1 MITARRKLC
10 LCALAA
16 GLSALGFQ
24 AATRPLG
31 TSADP
36 LVAALGKIP
45 TASLADAVD
54 QVVGRRGFMS
64 HDMRPQSPGRFAGRA
79 VTSLS
84 RPAPP
89 ERAGAKVSVK
99 HATEMIDNARPGEVG
114 VIVYENGLDV
124 AALGGLMATDAKV
137 RGMAGMVL
145 DGGVRDTAEMRA
157 MGLPVYARSVVPSSA
172 VGRFATVARDIPVQ
186 CAGVTVRPGDIVVAD
201 DDGVVVVPQ
210 EHAEAVLKR
219 AREIDAQELKMVPLI
234 RQYKSLQKVVEL
246 FNRI

>member
-1 MITARRKLC
+1 MTTTRRNLYV
-10 LCALAA
+10 CALAA
-16 GLSALGFQ
+16 GLSTLGFQ
-24 AATRPLG
+24 AANRGAATP
-31 TSADP
+31 SDP
-36 LVAALGKIP
+36 LVEGFRKIP
-45 TASLADAVD
+45 TASVADAVD
-54 QVVGRRGFMS
+54 QVAGRRGFMS
-64 HDMRPQSPGRFAGRA
+64 HDMRPQSPGRFVGRA
-79 VTSLS
+79 VTALS

-89 ERAGAKVSVK
+89 EKAGAKVSVK

-145 DGGVRDTAEMRA
+145 DGGVRDTPEIRA
-157 MGLPVYARSVVPSSA
+157 LGLPVYARSVVPSSA
-172 VGRFATVARDIPVQ
+172 VGRFATVARNIPVQ
-186 CAGVTVRPGDIVVAD
+186 CAGVAVKPGDIIVAD

-219 AREIDAQELKMVPLI
+219 AREIDALELKMAPLI
-234 RQYKSLQKVVEL
+234 KQYKSLQKVVEL

>member
-1 MITARRKLC
+1 MTITRRKLY
-10 LCALAA
+10 LSALAA

-24 AATRPLG
+24 ATTRTTAT
-31 TSADP
+31 SSDP
-36 LVAALGKIP
+36 LVEGFRKIP
-45 TASLADAVD
+45 TASVADAVD
-54 QVVGRRGFMS
+54 QIAGRRGFMS
-64 HDMRPQSPGRFAGRA
+64 HDMRPQSPGRFVGRA

-89 ERAGAKVSVK
+89 EQAGAKVSVK
-99 HATEMIDNARPGEVG
+99 HATEMIDSAKPGEVG

-145 DGGVRDTAEMRA
+145 DGGVRDTPEIRA
-157 MGLPVYARSVVPSSA
+157 LGLPVYARSVVPSSA
-172 VGRFATVARDIPVQ
+172 VGRFATVARNIPVQ
-186 CAGVTVRPGDIVVAD
+186 CAGVTVRPGDIIVAD
-201 DDGVVVVPQ
+201 EDGVVVVPQ
-210 EHAEAVLKR
+210 ERAEPVLKR

-234 RQYKSLQKVVEL
+234 KQYKSLQKVVEL